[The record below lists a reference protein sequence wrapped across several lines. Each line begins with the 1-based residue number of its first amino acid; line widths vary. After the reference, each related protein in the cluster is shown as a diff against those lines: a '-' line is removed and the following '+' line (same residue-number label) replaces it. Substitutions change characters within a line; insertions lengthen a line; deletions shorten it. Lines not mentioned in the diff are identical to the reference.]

1 MQNEKIAAKVKND
14 KMDALDAGY
23 LVVDESTAETTEDL
37 VTRAIYIGAAML
49 AALLGII
56 AAVIGLKGKN
66 VKALAI
72 VTFVVA
78 LASLIYGITRHFAA
92 HPLQM
97 AAIIVL
103 AAAAL
108 LFVLAVGKKVET
120 V

>member
-14 KMDALDAGY
+14 NMDALDAGY
-23 LVVDESTAETTEDL
+23 LVVEESTAETTEDL
-37 VTRAIYIGAAML
+37 VTRAVYIGASML

-56 AAVIGLKGKN
+56 AAVFALKGKN

-97 AAIIVL
+97 AAMITL
-103 AAAAL
+103 TSAAL
-108 LFVLAVGKKVET
+108 VFIPAAIRKTEKV
-120 V
+120 